1 MRVEYTE
8 IYREY
13 TEIYRIIQRYT
24 ENIQRLTYIL
34 LQRGTI
40 KVIIDLNLHV

>member
-1 MRVEYTE
+1 MVKYTE

-13 TEIYRIIQRYT
+13 TENIQRYIYRDI
-24 ENIQRLTYIL
+24 ERLSDRVLLHT

-40 KVIIDLNLHV
+40 